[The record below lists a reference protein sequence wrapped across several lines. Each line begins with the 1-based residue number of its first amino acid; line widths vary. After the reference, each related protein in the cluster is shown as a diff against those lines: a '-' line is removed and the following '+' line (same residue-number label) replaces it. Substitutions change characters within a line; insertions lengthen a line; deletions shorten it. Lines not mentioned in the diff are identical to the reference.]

1 MLKKKILLAAMAMT
15 LALPAT
21 AATIRFT
28 YDQEATVAD
37 TFSSALRQ
45 GPGMPSPSDPGAIA
59 GFGGTVSGFLDVDR
73 SGPADAFVDWRFA
86 VSIPRGQNPNLSSTD
101 AFTDQLTHDVVI
113 TPANSTG
120 NLASSGGQLRLTFR
134 HDFQGPV
141 NNDVSDPAR
150 PLTLFLRLV
159 VTAGL
164 GPEGSSGY
172 RLDRAAVQC
181 QGGATSCTSVFRD
194 DVSLWNGTSGNP
206 LAVSVVPVPAGLPLL
221 LSALGAAGLL
231 RRTRQAA

>member
-1 MLKKKILLAAMAMT
+1 MLRKTLLFAALAMT

-21 AATIRFT
+21 AAPIRFT
-28 YDQEATVAD
+28 YDQAASVAD
-37 TFSSALRQ
+37 TFGSSQAQ
-45 GPGMPSPSDPGAIA
+45 GPTSFTPG
-59 GFGGTVSGFLDVDR
+59 FSGTVSGFVDVDR
-73 SGPADAFVDWRFA
+73 TGSTDAFADWRFA
-86 VSIPRGQNPNLSSTD
+86 VSLPRGQNPLLSSTD
-101 AFTDQLTHDVVI
+101 EFTVQLTHDLLI
-113 TPANSTG
+113 TPDNSTAQ
-120 NLASSGGQLRLTFR
+120 LASSGGQLRLTFR

-141 NNDVSDPAR
+141 NNDVSEPLR

-172 RLDRAAVQC
+172 QLARAAVQC

-194 DVSLWNGTSGNP
+194 DVSLWNGTAGNP
-206 LAVSVVPVPAGLPLL
+206 LAVSVVPLPAGLPLL

-231 RRTRQAA
+231 RRARRAA